1 MGAGGTQMYR
11 LLLFV
16 SKVLVEL
23 VRCMML
29 CARLVCLNLRCEL
42 VSLSHSGLALFDRGV
57 QLYWSHTGGRES
69 LR

>member
-23 VRCMML
+23 VR
-29 CARLVCLNLRCEL
+29 
-42 VSLSHSGLALFDRGV
+42 
-57 QLYWSHTGGRES
+57 
-69 LR
+69 